1 MNTMR
6 IAWRNL
12 WRNSRRTGITI
23 VAMSLS
29 TAVLII
35 TYALMLGMMVQMEH
49 SVTDVTVGQVQVHHR
64 NYLKERSLYD
74 TVDSWEN
81 ILETARRDGIAAAPR
96 AFGFGLLSSGNK
108 SAGVQFWGVDP
119 ASEQQIGDMAKN
131 LLKGTYLSGRP
142 SMGVV
147 LGRKLARTLHAD
159 VGTEL
164 VAVVQAS
171 DGSLGNELFHVR
183 GILKSVGENLDRS
196 VAIIDRED
204 FASLFVLPDQYHEI
218 ALNSRGQLSP
228 DEVAAK
234 IRSSAGSNEFRTW
247 RQILPG
253 VSDMLNTSSGATMIF
268 LVIFFLAAG
277 LGVLNTL
284 LMATYERIP
293 EFGLLKAI
301 GTSSWRILR
310 DVSAEALVLGILSS
324 ILGGIIGTIVS
335 LYFQYFPI
343 DLSAFG
349 EGFNTSGVV
358 ISAQWGALL
367 TLRGIIWPIV
377 IMWLVSVLAA
387 LYPAAKAARLDP
399 VRALTHV

>member
-74 TVDSWEN
+74 TVDGWEN

-234 IRSSAGSNEFRTW
+234 IRSSAGSNEVRTW

>member
-74 TVDSWEN
+74 TVDGWEN

-164 VAVVQAS
+164 VAVVQSS

-234 IRSSAGSNEFRTW
+234 IRSSAGSNEVRTW

-301 GTSSWRILR
+301 GTSPWRILR

>member
-74 TVDSWEN
+74 TVDGWEN

-234 IRSSAGSNEFRTW
+234 IRSSAGSNEVRTW

-301 GTSSWRILR
+301 GTSPWRILR

>member
-1 MNTMR
+1 MNTLR

-12 WRNSRRTGITI
+12 WRNSRRTGITL
-23 VAMSLS
+23 VAMILS
-29 TAVLII
+29 TAILII
-35 TYALMLGMMVQMEH
+35 TYALMLGMMKQMEH
-49 SVTDVTVGQVQVHHR
+49 SVTDITVGQVQLHQK
-64 NYLKERSLYD
+64 NYLRERSLYD
-74 TVDSWEN
+74 TIDNWEE
-81 ILETARRDGIAAAPR
+81 ILASAHRKGIAAAPR

-108 SAGVQFWGVDP
+108 SAGVQFWGIDP
-119 ASEQQIGDMAKN
+119 LLEQQVGDMAKYM
-131 LLKGTYLSGRP
+131 LQGEYLARRS
-142 SMGVV
+142 SMQVV
-147 LGRKLARTLHAD
+147 LGRKLARTLNAD

-171 DGSLGNELFHVR
+171 DGSLGNELLYVQ

-196 VAIIDRED
+196 VALIYQED
-204 FASLFVLPDQYHEI
+204 FASLFVFPGQFHEI
-218 ALNSRGQLSP
+218 ALNSRGVMTP
-228 DEVAAK
+228 DEVAAA
-234 IRSSAGSNEFRTW
+234 ISASAGANEVRTW
-247 RQILPG
+247 RQLLPG

-301 GTSSWRILR
+301 GTSPWRILR
-310 DVSAEALVLGILSS
+310 DVSAEALILGILSS
-324 ILGGIIGTIVS
+324 IIGGIIGVLVS
-335 LYFQYFPI
+335 LYLQYYPI

-358 ISAQWGALL
+358 ISAQWGATL
-367 TLRGIIWPIV
+367 TFRGIVWPIV

-387 LYPAAKAARLDP
+387 LYPAIKAARLDP

>member
-74 TVDSWEN
+74 TVDGWEN
-81 ILETARRDGIAAAPR
+81 ILETARGQGIAAAPR

-108 SAGVQFWGVDP
+108 SAGVQFWGIDP
-119 ASEQQIGDMAKN
+119 VAEQQVGDMAKN
-131 LLKGTYLSGRP
+131 LLKGSYLSERP

-171 DGSLGNELFHVR
+171 DGSLGNELFYVR

-218 ALNSRGQLSP
+218 ALNSRGILSP
-228 DEVAAK
+228 DEVVAA
-234 IRSSAGSNEFRTW
+234 IRTSAGSNEVKTW
-247 RQILPG
+247 RQILPA
-253 VSDMLNTSSGATMIF
+253 VSDMLNTSSSATMIF
-268 LVIFFLAAG
+268 LLIFFLAAG

-301 GTSSWRILR
+301 GTSPWRILR
-310 DVSAEALVLGILSS
+310 DVSAEALVLGIISS
-324 ILGGIIGTIVS
+324 IVGGIIGTIVS
-335 LYFQYFPI
+335 LYFQYYPI

-349 EGFNTSGVV
+349 EGFNTSGIV

-367 TLRGIIWPIV
+367 TTRGIVWPIV

-387 LYPAAKAARLDP
+387 LYPAVKAARLDP

>member
-1 MNTMR
+1 MSTMR

-74 TVDSWEN
+74 TVDGWEN
-81 ILETARRDGIAAAPR
+81 ILETAHRNGIAAAPR

-119 ASEQQIGDMAKN
+119 ASEQEIGDMARTM
-131 LLKGTYLSGRP
+131 LKGAYLSGRP

-204 FASLFVLPDQYHEI
+204 FASLFVLPHQYHEI
-218 ALNSRGQLSP
+218 ALNSHGQLSP
-228 DEVAAK
+228 DEVVAA
-234 IRSSAGSNEFRTW
+234 IRTSAGSNEVKTW

-268 LVIFFLAAG
+268 LLIFFLAAG

-301 GTSSWRILR
+301 GTSPWRILR
-310 DVSAEALVLGILSS
+310 DVSAEALLLGIVSS
-324 ILGGIIGTIVS
+324 VVGGIIGTIVS
-335 LYFQYFPI
+335 LYFQYYPI

-367 TLRGIIWPIV
+367 TTRGIVWPIV
-377 IMWLVSVLAA
+377 IMWLVSVLAS
-387 LYPAAKAARLDP
+387 LYPAVKAARLDP

>member
-1 MNTMR
+1 MNTLR

-12 WRNSRRTGITI
+12 WRNSRRTGITL
-23 VAMSLS
+23 VAMILS

-35 TYALMLGMMVQMEH
+35 TYALMLGMMEQMEH
-49 SVTDVTVGQVQVHHR
+49 SVTDITVGQVQVHHPD
-64 NYLKERSLYD
+64 YLRERSLYD
-74 TVDSWEN
+74 TVDGWDK
-81 ILETARRDGIAAAPR
+81 ILATAHTKGIAAAPR

-108 SAGVQFWGVDP
+108 SAGVQFWGIHP
-119 ASEQQIGDMAKN
+119 SFEQTVGDMAGN
-131 LLKGTYLSGRP
+131 MLSGKFLAGHP
-142 SMGVV
+142 AMKVV

-159 VGTEL
+159 IGTEL

-171 DGSLGNELFHVR
+171 DGSLGNELLYVT

-196 VAIIDRED
+196 VALIHQED
-204 FASLFVLPDQYHEI
+204 FASLFVFPDQFHEI
-218 ALNSRGQLSP
+218 ALNSRGDMTPEQVADAISAAAGTN
-228 DEVAAK
+228 EVK
-234 IRSSAGSNEFRTW
+234 TW
-247 RQILPG
+247 RKLLPG

-301 GTSSWRILR
+301 GTSPWRILR
-310 DVSAEALVLGILSS
+310 DISAEALLLGILSS
-324 ILGGIIGTIVS
+324 IIGGIIGVLAS
-335 LYFQYFPI
+335 AYFQYYPI

-358 ISAQWGALL
+358 ISAQWGATL
-367 TLRGIIWPIV
+367 TLEGVVWPIV

-387 LYPAAKAARLDP
+387 LYPAIKAARLDP